1 MSTATHPSF
10 NPLLAF
16 LEISMTNTNFAVPA
30 DNAIQTAAVTFA
42 QNNTA
47 SAPVVQSKIAAAVQ
61 LMRQRIEALSIER
74 EVWETT
80 AYTRSNDMLY
90 GLIQKSYEL
99 YIDLTNGMGDAADKK
114 VGFKDYINSKGYS
127 FKESTPLTGKIIR
140 CVFGDKDRR
149 RLSTYHTVLRVIV
162 ANKWAV
168 ADVPSKIAEFGG
180 VQEISMGKP
189 LGHLTPKEK
198 AQQARTTVLATA
210 LATLSSDKLAQQNN
224 PEKIGEQAV
233 AVVTQN
239 SDGTYTV
246 HCVVHGDGLVNAAL
260 AGYFGANKEML
271 LQQQAQQRV
280 AQVVATQ
287 DQQIANAADAAN
299 ASTAVMTA

>member
-1 MSTATHPSF
+1 
-10 NPLLAF
+10 
-16 LEISMTNTNFAVPA
+16 MTNANFAVPA
-30 DNAIQTAAVTFA
+30 VNTIQAAVATPA
-42 QNNTA
+42 PDNTA
-47 SAPVVQSKIAAAVQ
+47 SAPAVQSKIATAVQ
-61 LMRQRIEALSIER
+61 QMRQRIEALSIER

-80 AYTRSNDMLY
+80 AYVRSNDMLY

-99 YIDLTNGMGDAADKK
+99 YIDLTNGKGDAADKK

-168 ADVPSKIAEFGG
+168 DDVPGKIAECGG
-180 VQEISMGKP
+180 VQEMSLGKP
-189 LGHLTPKEK
+189 AGHLSPKEK
-198 AQQARTTVLATA
+198 ATQAREIVLATD
-210 LATLSSDKLAQQNN
+210 LATISSEKIAAQNN
-224 PEKIGEQAV
+224 PEKIGDQAV

-246 HCVVHGDGLVNAAL
+246 HCVVHGDGVVNAAL
-260 AGYFGANKEML
+260 AGYFGANKETL
-271 LQQQAQQRV
+271 LKQQAKQSVSQTV
-280 AQVVATQ
+280 TTQ
-287 DQQIANAADAAN
+287 DQLIATAADAAN
-299 ASTAVMTA
+299 ADKAAISA

>member
-1 MSTATHPSF
+1 M
-10 NPLLAF
+10 
-16 LEISMTNTNFAVPA
+16 
-30 DNAIQTAAVTFA
+30 
-42 QNNTA
+42 
-47 SAPVVQSKIAAAVQ
+47 QSKIADAVM

-80 AYTRSNDMLY
+80 AYVRSNDMLY

-99 YIDLTNGMGDAADKK
+99 YIDLTSGMGDAADKK

-168 ADVPSKIAEFGG
+168 ADVTSKIAEFGG

-189 LGHLTPKEK
+189 AGHLTPKEK
-198 AQQARTTVLATA
+198 AQQARTIVLATA

-246 HCVVHGDGLVNAAL
+246 HCVVHSDGLVNAAL
-260 AGYFGANKEML
+260 AGYFGANKETL

-287 DQQIANAADAAN
+287 DQQIANAANAAN
-299 ASTAVMTA
+299 ADTAVMTA

>member
-1 MSTATHPSF
+1 
-10 NPLLAF
+10 
-16 LEISMTNTNFAVPA
+16 
-30 DNAIQTAAVTFA
+30 
-42 QNNTA
+42 
-47 SAPVVQSKIAAAVQ
+47 
-61 LMRQRIEALSIER
+61 
-74 EVWETT
+74 
-80 AYTRSNDMLY
+80 
-90 GLIQKSYEL
+90 LIQKSYEL
-99 YIDLTNGMGDAADKK
+99 YIDLTSGMGDAADKK

-189 LGHLTPKEK
+189 VGHLTPKEK
-198 AQQARTTVLATA
+198 AQQARTIVLATA

-260 AGYFGANKEML
+260 AGYFGANKETL

-287 DQQIANAADAAN
+287 DQQIANAANAAN
-299 ASTAVMTA
+299 ADTAVMTA

>member
-1 MSTATHPSF
+1 
-10 NPLLAF
+10 
-16 LEISMTNTNFAVPA
+16 MTNTNFAVPA
-30 DNAIQTAAVTFA
+30 VNATQAAVALA

-47 SAPVVQSKIAAAVQ
+47 SAPAMKSKIADAVM

-80 AYTRSNDMLY
+80 AYVRSNDMLY

-99 YIDLTNGMGDAADKK
+99 YIDLTSGMGDAADKK

-168 ADVPSKIAEFGG
+168 ADVTSKIAEFGG

-189 LGHLTPKEK
+189 AGHLTPKEK
-198 AQQARTTVLATA
+198 AQQARTIVLATA

-246 HCVVHGDGLVNAAL
+246 HCVVHSDGLVNAAL
-260 AGYFGANKEML
+260 AGYFGANKETL

-287 DQQIANAADAAN
+287 DQQIANAANAAN
-299 ASTAVMTA
+299 ADTAVMTA

>member
-1 MSTATHPSF
+1 
-10 NPLLAF
+10 
-16 LEISMTNTNFAVPA
+16 MTNTNFAVPA
-30 DNAIQTAAVTFA
+30 VNAIQTAAVTPTP
-42 QNNTA
+42 NNTA
-47 SAPVVQSKIAAAVQ
+47 SAPVGQSKIAAAVQ

-80 AYTRSNDMLY
+80 AYVRSNDMLY

-189 LGHLTPKEK
+189 LSHLTPKEK
-198 AQQARTTVLATA
+198 ATEARDLVLATD
-210 LATLSSDKLAQQNN
+210 LAKVSSEKIAAQNN

-239 SDGTYTV
+239 SDGSYTIHCIV
-246 HCVVHGDGLVNAAL
+246 HSDGVVNAAL
-260 AGYFGANKEML
+260 ASYFVTNKDAISKQK
-271 LQQQAQQRV
+271 QQVGV
-280 AQVVATQ
+280 AQAVATQ
-287 DQQIANAADAAN
+287 DQQIAIAAQAAN
-299 ASTAVMTA
+299 ADKAVITA

>member
-1 MSTATHPSF
+1 M
-10 NPLLAF
+10 
-16 LEISMTNTNFAVPA
+16 
-30 DNAIQTAAVTFA
+30 
-42 QNNTA
+42 A
-47 SAPVVQSKIAAAVQ
+47 SAPVGQSKIAAAVQ

-80 AYTRSNDMLY
+80 AYVRSNDMLY

-114 VGFKDYINSKGYS
+114 VGFKDYINLKGYS

-189 LGHLTPKEK
+189 LGHLTPLEL
-198 AQQARTTVLATA
+198 QLPSVPPVL
-210 LATLSSDKLAQQNN
+210 LNLGSCSSVQC
-224 PEKIGEQAV
+224 
-233 AVVTQN
+233 
-239 SDGTYTV
+239 V
-246 HCVVHGDGLVNAAL
+246 HVPNLH
-260 AGYFGANKEML
+260 L
-271 LQQQAQQRV
+271 LKKV
-280 AQVVATQ
+280 FT
-287 DQQIANAADAAN
+287 N
-299 ASTAVMTA
+299 MF

>member
-1 MSTATHPSF
+1 
-10 NPLLAF
+10 
-16 LEISMTNTNFAVPA
+16 MTNANFAVPA
-30 DNAIQTAAVTFA
+30 VNAIQAAVATPA
-42 QNNTA
+42 PDNTA
-47 SAPVVQSKIAAAVQ
+47 SAPAVQSKIATAVQ
-61 LMRQRIEALSIER
+61 QMRQRIEALSIER

-80 AYTRSNDMLY
+80 AYVRSNDMLY

-99 YIDLTNGMGDAADKK
+99 YIDLTNGKGDAADKK

-168 ADVPSKIAEFGG
+168 DDVPGKIAECGG
-180 VQEISMGKP
+180 VQEMSLGKP
-189 LGHLTPKEK
+189 AGHLSPKEK
-198 AQQARTTVLATA
+198 ATQAREIVLATD
-210 LATLSSDKLAQQNN
+210 LATISSEKIAAQNN
-224 PEKIGEQAV
+224 PEKIGDQAV

-246 HCVVHGDGLVNAAL
+246 HCMVHGDGVVNAAL
-260 AGYFGANKEML
+260 AGYFGANKETL
-271 LQQQAQQRV
+271 LQQQAKQTLE
-280 AQVVATQ
+280 QVVTTQ
-287 DQQIANAADAAN
+287 DQLIATAADAAN
-299 ASTAVMTA
+299 ADKAAISA

>member
-1 MSTATHPSF
+1 
-10 NPLLAF
+10 
-16 LEISMTNTNFAVPA
+16 MTNANFAVPA
-30 DNAIQTAAVTFA
+30 VNTIQAAVATPA
-42 QNNTA
+42 PDNTA
-47 SAPVVQSKIAAAVQ
+47 SAPAVQSKIATAVQ
-61 LMRQRIEALSIER
+61 QMRQRIEALSIER

-80 AYTRSNDMLY
+80 AYVRSNDMLY

-99 YIDLTNGMGDAADKK
+99 YIDLINGKGDAADKK

-168 ADVPSKIAEFGG
+168 DDVPGKIAECGG
-180 VQEISMGKP
+180 VQEMSLGKP
-189 LGHLTPKEK
+189 AGHLSPKEK
-198 AQQARTTVLATA
+198 ATQAREIVLATD
-210 LATLSSDKLAQQNN
+210 LATISSEKIAAQNN
-224 PEKIGEQAV
+224 PEKIGDQAV

-246 HCVVHGDGLVNAAL
+246 HCVVHGDGVVNAAL
-260 AGYFGANKEML
+260 AGYFGANKETL
-271 LQQQAQQRV
+271 LKQQAKQSVSQTV
-280 AQVVATQ
+280 TTQ
-287 DQQIANAADAAN
+287 DQLIATAADAAN
-299 ASTAVMTA
+299 ADKAAISA

>member
-1 MSTATHPSF
+1 
-10 NPLLAF
+10 
-16 LEISMTNTNFAVPA
+16 MTNTNFAVPA
-30 DNAIQTAAVTFA
+30 DNAIQTAAVMPT

-47 SAPVVQSKIAAAVQ
+47 SAPVGQSKIAAAVQ

-80 AYTRSNDMLY
+80 AYVRSNDMLY

-114 VGFKDYINSKGYS
+114 VGFKDYINLKGYS

-198 AQQARTTVLATA
+198 ATEARDLVLATD
-210 LATLSSDKLAQQNN
+210 LAKVSSEKIAAQNN

-239 SDGTYTV
+239 SDGSYTIHCIV
-246 HCVVHGDGLVNAAL
+246 HSDGVVNAAL
-260 AGYFGANKEML
+260 ASYFVTNKDAISKQK
-271 LQQQAQQRV
+271 QQVGV
-280 AQVVATQ
+280 AQAVATQ
-287 DQQIANAADAAN
+287 DQQIAIAAQAAN
-299 ASTAVMTA
+299 ADKAVITA

>member
-1 MSTATHPSF
+1 
-10 NPLLAF
+10 
-16 LEISMTNTNFAVPA
+16 MTNTNFAVPA
-30 DNAIQTAAVTFA
+30 VNATQAAVALA

-47 SAPVVQSKIAAAVQ
+47 SAPAMQSKIADAVM

-80 AYTRSNDMLY
+80 AYVRSNDMLY

-99 YIDLTNGMGDAADKK
+99 YIDLTSGMGDAADKK

-189 LGHLTPKEK
+189 AGHLTPKEK
-198 AQQARTTVLATA
+198 AQQARTIVLATA

-246 HCVVHGDGLVNAAL
+246 HCVVHSDGLVNAAL
-260 AGYFGANKEML
+260 AGYFGANKETL

-287 DQQIANAADAAN
+287 DQQIANAANAAN
-299 ASTAVMTA
+299 ADTAVMTA

>member
-1 MSTATHPSF
+1 
-10 NPLLAF
+10 
-16 LEISMTNTNFAVPA
+16 MTNTNFAVPA
-30 DNAIQTAAVTFA
+30 VNATQAAVALA

-47 SAPVVQSKIAAAVQ
+47 SAPAMQSKIADAVM

-80 AYTRSNDMLY
+80 AYVRSNDMLY

-99 YIDLTNGMGDAADKK
+99 YIDLTSGMGDAADKK

-168 ADVPSKIAEFGG
+168 ADVTSKIAEFGG

-189 LGHLTPKEK
+189 AGHLTPKEK
-198 AQQARTTVLATA
+198 AQQARTIVLATA

-246 HCVVHGDGLVNAAL
+246 HCVVHSDGLVNAAL
-260 AGYFGANKEML
+260 AGYFGANKETL

-287 DQQIANAADAAN
+287 DQQIANAANAAN
-299 ASTAVMTA
+299 ADTAVMTA

>member
-1 MSTATHPSF
+1 
-10 NPLLAF
+10 
-16 LEISMTNTNFAVPA
+16 MTNTNFAVPA
-30 DNAIQTAAVTFA
+30 VNATQAAVALA

-47 SAPVVQSKIAAAVQ
+47 SAPAMQSKIADAVM

-80 AYTRSNDMLY
+80 AYVRSNDMLY

-99 YIDLTNGMGDAADKK
+99 YIDLTSGMGDAADKK

-168 ADVPSKIAEFGG
+168 ADVTSKIAEFGG

-189 LGHLTPKEK
+189 AGHLTPKEK
-198 AQQARTTVLATA
+198 AQQARTIVLATA

-260 AGYFGANKEML
+260 AGYFGANKETL

-287 DQQIANAADAAN
+287 DQQIANAANAAN
-299 ASTAVMTA
+299 ADTAVMTA

>member
-1 MSTATHPSF
+1 
-10 NPLLAF
+10 
-16 LEISMTNTNFAVPA
+16 MTNANFAVPA
-30 DNAIQTAAVTFA
+30 VNAIQAAVATPA
-42 QNNTA
+42 PDNTA
-47 SAPVVQSKIAAAVQ
+47 SAPAVQSKIATAVQ
-61 LMRQRIEALSIER
+61 QMRQRIEALSIER

-80 AYTRSNDMLY
+80 AYVRSNDMLY

-99 YIDLTNGMGDAADKK
+99 YIDLTNGKGDAADKK

-168 ADVPSKIAEFGG
+168 DDVPGKIAECGG
-180 VQEISMGKP
+180 VQEMSLGKP
-189 LGHLTPKEK
+189 AGHLSPKEK
-198 AQQARTTVLATA
+198 ATQAREIVLATD
-210 LATLSSDKLAQQNN
+210 LATISSEKIAAQNN
-224 PEKIGEQAV
+224 PEKIGDQAV

-246 HCVVHGDGLVNAAL
+246 HCVVHGDGVVNAAL
-260 AGYFGANKEML
+260 AGPPRATTETL
-271 LQQQAQQRV
+271 LQHQATQSV
-280 AQVVATQ
+280 SHTVTTQ
-287 DQQIANAADAAN
+287 DQLIATAADAAN
-299 ASTAVMTA
+299 ADKAAISA